1 MFKEGEYIICGNNGI
16 CQVEGTTTL
25 NLDGIDKNRQYYLLK
40 PVFSNKSVVYKPID
54 LEDKSLRKAL
64 TKKEAEELL
73 SEIPSIETLAIGDE
87 KTLEKTY
94 KELIHSTN
102 PVCLVQLI
110 KTIHL
115 RKEKRLLKGFKITAL
130 DSRYYKQ
137 AEDFLY
143 SELSVALDI
152 PREEIKASVSRQIDE
167 HIAL

>member
-25 NLDGIDKNRQYYLLK
+25 NLDGIDKNREYYLLK

-54 LEDKSLRKAL
+54 LDDGSLRKAL
-64 TKKEAEELL
+64 TKSEAEDLL
-73 SEIPSIETLAIGDE
+73 HEIPSIETLAIGDE

-94 KELIHSTN
+94 KELIHSSN
-102 PVCLVQLI
+102 PVSLVKLI

-152 PREEIKASVSRQIDE
+152 PREEIKASISRQIDE
-167 HIAL
+167 HVAL